1 MPPTGQVSPAFASR
15 MDRPSGVSYLGIDP
29 GASGGL
35 SSISPL
41 SSLRKVTV
49 TAIPMP
55 ETERDVWEWFKT
67 GRSAVEFAVIEKV
80 GGFIQGNPAPG
91 SAMFNFGRGTGLLI
105 GFLIACHIPF
115 EEITPQKWQKGLG
128 IAPRRKDE
136 EKTQFKN
143 RLKAFAQK
151 LFPDIKVT
159 LKTCDSLLIA
169 EFARRYREGKL

>member
-1 MPPTGQVSPAFASR
+1 MPPVNPSR
-15 MDRPSGVSYLGIDP
+15 LDRPSGVTYLGIDP

-35 SSISPL
+35 AMISPMA
-41 SSLRKVTV
+41 SLRNQHVSAV
-49 TAIPMP
+49 PMP
-55 ETERDVWEWFKT
+55 ATERDVWEWFRQ
-67 GRSAVEFAVIEKV
+67 GRSSVEFAVIERV
-80 GGFIQGNPAPG
+80 GGFIQGNPSPG
-91 SAMFNFGRGTGLLI
+91 SAMFKFGRGTGLLI
-105 GFLIACHIPF
+105 GFLIACQIPF

-151 LFPDIKVT
+151 LFPDVKVT

-169 EFARRYREGKL
+169 EFARRYREGTL